1 MMDVFRL
8 EGVGLTKSGT
18 GIFDSLD
25 LSISSGGITT
35 LLGPSGSGKTSLLR
49 LLNRLDEPDSGKI
62 YYKDQPIISY
72 DVQTLRRE
80 VGMVFQRQEL
90 FEGTVKDNVLF
101 GPGLHGMEVDLEEI
115 LDRVGLAADA
125 RDRDVATLS
134 GGQAQKV
141 VIARALAVDPGV
153 LLLDEPTANLDPT
166 STLQIEE
173 VVTHLSRE
181 LGLTCVFVTHN
192 VEQAK
197 RVGDSAVVLIE
208 GQVVEVGPI
217 SDILANPRDPRTLR
231 FARGELR

>member
-1 MMDVFRL
+1 MDVFRL

-62 YYKDQPIISY
+62 YYKEQPIISY

>member
-1 MMDVFRL
+1 
-8 EGVGLTKSGT
+8 
-18 GIFDSLD
+18 
-25 LSISSGGITT
+25 
-35 LLGPSGSGKTSLLR
+35 
-49 LLNRLDEPDSGKI
+49 
-62 YYKDQPIISY
+62 
-72 DVQTLRRE
+72 
-80 VGMVFQRQEL
+80 MVFQRQEL